1 MPNSMMKW
9 GTLIWTPGEVAWSAS
24 ALRIMI
30 NLMEIFLVQMD
41 RKELSKGNTKTN
53 NTNPVFLALSNLLA
67 AFPIS

>member
-1 MPNSMMKW
+1 
-9 GTLIWTPGEVAWSAS
+9 
-24 ALRIMI
+24 MI

-41 RKELSKGNTKTN
+41 RKELSMGNTKTN